1 MKLTDVDKYVALRKA
16 LVNEKTALE
25 SRLGA
30 INRAL
35 QGSSAIAAAKGGVKP
50 GPKPIVRRGKRA
62 KNKLTMKEAAVRALA
77 AKPLD
82 REALLQAVQKI
93 GYTFTAKKPLNSL
106 STLLYTDKAFKNTG
120 GKFSVGK

>member
-1 MKLTDVDKYVALRKA
+1 MKLTNVDKYVAMRASLTK
-16 LVNEKTALE
+16 EKVALE
-25 SRLGA
+25 TRLA
-30 INRAL
+30 SINRAL
-35 QGSSAIAAAKGGVKP
+35 DANVGITVVKVGRKP

-62 KNKLTMKEAAVRALA
+62 KNELTMKEATVRALA

-82 REALLQAVQKI
+82 RKSLLQAVQKL
-93 GYTFTAKKPLNSL
+93 GYTFTAKNPLNSL

>member
-1 MKLTDVDKYVALRKA
+1 MKLTDVDKYVALREA

-25 SRLGA
+25 SRLAA

-35 QGSSAIAAAKGGVKP
+35 QGSSGIAAPKGGSKP

-62 KNKLTMKEAAVRALA
+62 KNKLTMKEAAVQALV

-82 REALLQAVQKI
+82 REALLKAVQKI
-93 GYTFTAKKPLNSL
+93 GYKFTAKEPLNSL